1 MKKNLATEKRELA
14 EALQNHQTVND
25 GMADDAL
32 DRKSMTAKERRAYNR
47 KQEKEKLAELTFWR
61 KVQYILT
68 YYTWKFLAVIAGC
81 VILAFIGHQI
91 YVATRP
97 VALDIV
103 LVNDTE
109 NTTFQDAVTTMY
121 KDSYEVPDDAL
132 FLVDTNMVLQP
143 KQDENYVPSTPE
155 MAYYSKMLSDL
166 TADATHIVISDTDVI
181 DYYAVDGYV
190 MELKHALPE
199 DLFEE
204 LQEKGMLYECD
215 GPVEDA
221 DYYAIDISGTEFV
234 KETAIQLKHPY
245 LFIPGSLTDENRTI
259 AFNFIRMI
267 FNMENDR

>member
-1 MKKNLATEKRELA
+1 
-14 EALQNHQTVND
+14 
-25 GMADDAL
+25 
-32 DRKSMTAKERRAYNR
+32 
-47 KQEKEKLAELTFWR
+47 
-61 KVQYILT
+61 
-68 YYTWKFLAVIAGC
+68 
-81 VILAFIGHQI
+81 
-91 YVATRP
+91 
-97 VALDIV
+97 
-103 LVNDTE
+103 
-109 NTTFQDAVTTMY
+109 
-121 KDSYEVPDDAL
+121 
-132 FLVDTNMVLQP
+132 
-143 KQDENYVPSTPE
+143 

-267 FNMENDR
+267 LNMENDR